1 MIFARSWDNEQPWPS
16 KRRTRKIAL
25 WPQNQHR
32 ASSAP
37 IMTTMLAIQRRWD
50 NLSGSDLDCCGH
62 DVVGGFERLQIGHR
76 LERTRTSRFWSSSTN
91 PISTNLRPISC
102 RCRTSNVRPGFKKTR
117 RGMRQNRKPIA
128 RPSVQSLHDLLD
140 NGASAL
146 AIKDGE
152 YTAALARVV
161 VVSGCFSGLR
171 TIFVIARRY
180 FR

>member
-1 MIFARSWDNEQPWPS
+1 
-16 KRRTRKIAL
+16 
-25 WPQNQHR
+25 
-32 ASSAP
+32 
-37 IMTTMLAIQRRWD
+37 
-50 NLSGSDLDCCGH
+50 
-62 DVVGGFERLQIGHR
+62 
-76 LERTRTSRFWSSSTN
+76 
-91 PISTNLRPISC
+91 
-102 RCRTSNVRPGFKKTR
+102 
-117 RGMRQNRKPIA
+117 
-128 RPSVQSLHDLLD
+128 VQSLHDLLD